1 MFKVN
6 KKVIRATSVTSNF
19 ILFSGVYNAYFEQ
32 VIVCWVDQREHGK
45 IQKKKLPPR
54 TFYTE
59 HKML

>member
-6 KKVIRATSVTSNF
+6 KKVIRAKSVTSNF
-19 ILFSGVYNAYFEQ
+19 ILFSGVYIAYFEQ

-45 IQKKKLPPR
+45 IQKKKLLPR